1 MELEKSL
8 TISASGMQ
16 AQTTRLTVIA
26 QNLANQDSTGSTPG
40 ADPYQRKTVSFTD
53 KMDRALGAETVVV
66 RSIGKDTTAF
76 PRRFDAANPA
86 ADAQGYVKLPNVNA
100 LVEMADMREAER
112 SYQANL
118 AVMQTTRGMLSR
130 TIGMLG

>member
-8 TISASGMQ
+8 TISAAGMQ

-40 ADPYQRKTVSFTD
+40 ADPYQRKTVSFAD
-53 KMDRALGAETVVV
+53 KMDRELGAETVAV
-66 RSIGKDTTAF
+66 REIGKDQAAF
-76 PRRFDAANPA
+76 PRRFDPANPA

-100 LVEMADMREAER
+100 LVEMADMRDAER
-112 SYQANL
+112 SYQANV

>member
-1 MELEKSL
+1 MELEKSMA
-8 TISASGMQ
+8 ISAHGMQ

-40 ADPYQRKTVSFTD
+40 ADPYQRKTVTFTD
-53 KMDRALGAETVVV
+53 KMDRALGAEVVGV
-66 RSIGKDTTAF
+66 HSIDKDHAAF
-76 PRRFDAANPA
+76 PLRYDPANPA
-86 ADAQGYVKLPNVNA
+86 ADAKGYVKLPNVNA

-118 AVMQTTRGMLSR
+118 SVMQATRGMLSR
-130 TIGMLG
+130 TIGMLR

>member
-40 ADPYQRKTVSFTD
+40 ADPYRRKTVSFTD

-66 RSIGKDTTAF
+66 RSIGKDTAAF

-86 ADAQGYVKLPNVNA
+86 ADTQGYVKLPNVNA